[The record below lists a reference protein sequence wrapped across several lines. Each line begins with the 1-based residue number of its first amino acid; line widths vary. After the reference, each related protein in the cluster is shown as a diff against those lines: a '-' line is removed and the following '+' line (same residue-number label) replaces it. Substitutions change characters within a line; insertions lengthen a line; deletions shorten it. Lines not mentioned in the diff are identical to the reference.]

1 MPGFAEAA
9 KTMRSVARTLAT
21 AGPRAEALAA
31 AVVIKSLTD
40 IEADAKRLCPVDTGF
55 LKNSISREITADTFR
70 GSGGAFGGQVGPTAS
85 YGAFVEYG
93 TSRMGPEPYMG
104 PAFERRAPGFVA
116 AMEQIP
122 DKVFKL

>member
-9 KTMRSVARTLAT
+9 KELRSVARTLEA
-21 AGPRAEALAA
+21 AGPKTEALAA

-40 IEADAKRLCPVDTGF
+40 IETDAKRIVAVDTGF

-70 GSGGAFGGQVGPTAS
+70 GSGGAFGGVVGPTAS
-85 YGAFVEYG
+85 YGEYVEKG
-93 TSRMGPEPYMG
+93 TSRMAPEPYMG
-104 PAFERRAPGFVA
+104 PAFERRAPLFVA

-122 DKVFKL
+122 GKVFKL

>member
-1 MPGFAEAA
+1 MGDFAAAA
-9 KTMRSVARTLAT
+9 KEMRGIARTLAA

-40 IEADAKRLCPVDTGF
+40 IETDAKRLCPVDTGF
-55 LKNSISREITADTFR
+55 LKNSISREISADTFA
-70 GSGGAFGGQVGPTAS
+70 GSGGSFGGEVGPTAA
-85 YGAFVEYG
+85 YGAYVEYG

-104 PAFERRAPGFVA
+104 PAFARRSPGFVA

-122 DKVFKL
+122 GKVFKL